1 MRQGG
6 TPIEAPNVSDRV
18 RAEVHLRYELGG
30 NFSKSERVRSCQ
42 IVSGGVFGVLLLGLT
57 GHPW

>member
-42 IVSGGVFGVLLLGLT
+42 IVSGGVFGVLLT
-57 GHPW
+57 GYPW